1 MASFTMKLDTFFE
14 ALWQDY
20 IAVTPQ
26 AQAIRRLFEAREG
39 DGGVI
44 NDHVAFRTFSDSPL
58 DLDSLEP
65 VILSLG
71 YRLQDNYR
79 FEEKNLHARSY
90 LHDQE
95 GQPKIFV
102 SELHYGHLSRA
113 CREILKSYRDRI
125 APGSLQPSVFWSGRH
140 WPMPEWEDYR
150 RVAEESEYG
159 AWLLVMGLRA
169 NHFTICVD
177 CLKTV
182 ADLREALDVV
192 KAAGFQINEAGGEIK
207 GSPDLFLE
215 QAATMADRVPH
226 TFADGVRRD
235 ISRCFYEFAQRYRM
249 PDEKR
254 YEGFVTSN
262 ADRIFESTNVAE

>member
-1 MASFTMKLDTFFE
+1 MQLDTFFE
-14 ALWQDY
+14 TLWADY

-26 AQAIRRLFEAREG
+26 AGAIKRLFEAREG

-44 NDHVAFRTFSDSPL
+44 NDHVAFRTFSESPL
-58 DLDSLEP
+58 DLDALEP

-71 YRLQDNYR
+71 YRLQDSYR

-90 LHDQE
+90 IHDQK

-113 CREILKSYRDRI
+113 CREILEGYRDRI
-125 APGSLQPSVFWSGRH
+125 EPGPLQPSVFWSGRH
-140 WPMPEWEDYR
+140 WPMPGWEAYS
-150 RVAEESEYG
+150 RVAQESEYG

-182 ADLREALDVV
+182 AGLHEALDLV
-192 KAAGFQINEAGGEIK
+192 KAAGFRINEAGGEIK
-207 GSPDLFLE
+207 GSPALFLE
-215 QAATMADRVPH
+215 QAATMADRFSN
-226 TFADGVRRD
+226 TFADGVTRE
-235 ISRCFYEFAQRYRM
+235 ISSCFYEFAQRHRM
-249 PDEKR
+249 PGGKR
-254 YEGFVTSN
+254 YEGFVTAN
-262 ADRIFESTNVAE
+262 ADRIFESTNAAGM

>member
-1 MASFTMKLDTFFE
+1 MQLREFFD

-20 IAVTPQ
+20 ISVTPQ
-26 AQAIRRLFEAREG
+26 AEAIRRLFEAREG
-39 DGGVI
+39 DGEVI

-71 YRLQDNYR
+71 YRLQDSYR

-90 LHDQE
+90 IHDKE

-113 CREILKSYRDRI
+113 CREILMRYRDRI
-125 APGSLQPSVFWSGRH
+125 EPGPLRPSVFWSGRH
-140 WPMPEWEDYR
+140 WPMPDWEAYSR
-150 RVAEESEYG
+150 IAKESEYG
-159 AWLLVMGLRA
+159 GWLLVMGLRA
-169 NHFTICVD
+169 NHFTICID

-182 ADLREALDVV
+182 SGLGEALDVV
-192 KAAGFQINEAGGEIK
+192 KAAGFKINEAGGEIK
-207 GSPDLFLE
+207 GSPALFLE
-215 QAATMADRVPH
+215 QAATMADRISN
-226 TFADGVRRD
+226 TFEDGVTRD
-235 ISRCFYEFAQRYRM
+235 ISSCFCEFAQRYRM
-249 PDEKR
+249 PGGER